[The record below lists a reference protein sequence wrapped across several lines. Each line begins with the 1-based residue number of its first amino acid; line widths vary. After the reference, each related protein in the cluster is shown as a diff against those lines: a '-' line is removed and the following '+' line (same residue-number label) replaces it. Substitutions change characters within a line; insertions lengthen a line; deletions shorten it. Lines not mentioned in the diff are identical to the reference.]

1 PSRRPDGRVQ
11 EEASR
16 SGPGEPDD
24 PHGHLRRRPRHR
36 RNRPRRCSRRGP
48 ACQPG
53 PLRRLQRHRPSR
65 GVLRE
70 SLGLRLSGASNTPSA
85 WPRSPRSGSATA
97 TAGPTTTARSPRARP
112 QRGPSGPWG
121 GRSATRST
129 AASGP
134 TPAIPRKARARA
146 LEATGNDCVARP
158 AGSHPGLACG
168 RGPGPRRL
176 RDPPVSWL
184 KSWWREENFLKY
196 ASANYGIDAI
206 CDYIAAIETNT
217 KITGNPARKTA
228 AAAVRT
234 AKAALASAQ
243 RDLAALLRDPAVP
256 ALDKNATLIPAA
268 QDKITSAERAL
279 AAAETARDRTPAK

>member
-1 PSRRPDGRVQ
+1 PPQSRCPAGI
-11 EEASR
+11 A
-16 SGPGEPDD
+16 
-24 PHGHLRRRPRHR
+24 
-36 RNRPRRCSRRGP
+36 GP
-48 ACQPG
+48 AAF
-53 PLRRLQRHRPSR
+53 RRIKYTIRMAAITQIRQRHSDSR
-65 GVLRE
+65 AYYDRKIAEGK
-70 SLGLRLSGASNTPSA
+70 A
-85 WPRSPRSGSATA
+85 
-97 TAGPTTTARSPRARP
+97 

-134 TPAIPRKARARA
+134 TPAIPRKARAGA

-217 KITGNPARKTA
+217 KITGNPAR
-228 AAAVRT
+228 
-234 AKAALASAQ
+234 
-243 RDLAALLRDPAVP
+243 
-256 ALDKNATLIPAA
+256 
-268 QDKITSAERAL
+268 
-279 AAAETARDRTPAK
+279 